1 MTMQGSDFYSGSALT
16 GAAGGAA
23 SGAMIGS
30 QVMPGYGTAVG
41 GLLGAGIGLF
51 GGASANSQ
59 RAAATTAQSKN
70 MDSIMRS
77 MRELSQQSYDGYLA
91 GLKKAQAFYGPATS
105 RWNYLYGVPG
115 QEQFPNMSGA

>member
-23 SGAMIGS
+23 SGAMIGGS
-30 QVMPGYGTAVG
+30 AGPYGALAG
-41 GLLGAGIGLF
+41 GLIGGGLGLF

-59 RAAATTAQSKN
+59 RAAATSAQSKN
-70 MDSIMRS
+70 MDAIMRN
-77 MRELSQQSYDGYLA
+77 MRALSKSSYDNYLA
-91 GLKKAQAFYGPATS
+91 GLKKAQSFYGPATS

-115 QEQFPNMSGA
+115 QEQFPSMTGG